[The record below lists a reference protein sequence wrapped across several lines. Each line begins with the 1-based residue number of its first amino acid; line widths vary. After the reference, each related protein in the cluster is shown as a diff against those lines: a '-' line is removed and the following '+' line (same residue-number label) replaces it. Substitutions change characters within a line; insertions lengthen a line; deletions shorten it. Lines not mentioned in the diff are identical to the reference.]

1 MLFRCVAFYNLPMRR
16 MARLQLE
23 RKRKL
28 AAAKA
33 HQEML
38 SRTAAR
44 VQRQYKSHLLRK
56 HMQKL
61 VDGTRRRKLE
71 ASCAAIIQRVWRAH
85 RLRVEIGKRV
95 ETTRKRLEQ
104 ARRQARL
111 REHAAKIT
119 RAWQRS
125 KERDA
130 LSARFKLR
138 KRMMSVMRAL
148 SEHTRMADED
158 RDAKIL
164 QAEEEKH
171 RTQQLL
177 QDRIA
182 GAWKQGSDA
191 YGRNYYF
198 NYVTGEST

>member
-1 MLFRCVAFYNLPMRR
+1 MDFYNLPMRR

-28 AAAKA
+28 AAARA

-38 SRTAAR
+38 NRTAAR
-44 VQRQYKSHLLRK
+44 IQRQYKSHRLRK
-56 HMQKL
+56 HMLKL
-61 VDGTRRRKLE
+61 VEDRRRRKLE
-71 ASCAAIIQRVWRAH
+71 ASCAARIQRVWNGH
-85 RLRVEIGKRV
+85 RLRVEIRKRV
-95 ETTRKRLEQ
+95 EATRKRLEQ
-104 ARRQARL
+104 TRQQAKL
-111 REHAAKIT
+111 RQHAAKIT
-119 RAWQRS
+119 RAWQKS

-130 LSARFKLR
+130 LNARFKLR

-158 RDAKIL
+158 RDAKIF

-182 GAWKQGSDA
+182 SAWKQGSDA